1 MSAAI
6 ITADPRDCTVMAI
19 AVSYTLLLNNNISM
33 RINSRSF
40 SLPHTHID
48 TNVNG
53 GSSAFNLLVPCN
65 YLCRSIL
72 LPAWAGGDHVTWT
85 LERSKGGCNVFF
97 TCDYNCLWLSSALCL
112 GKMMTLCLDKNLK
125 DSSSR
130 QYRESQNL
138 QFSELWRLIIIDV
151 APGLACL
158 SCALNWCANQSLCTF
173 PNISLCCSSHNP
185 VENSVIFFLHWN
197 RFGEMIL
204 LTNISSAVNG
214 CRQNESPNSW

>member
-6 ITADPRDCTVMAI
+6 ITADPRDCMVMAI

-97 TCDYNCLWLSSALCL
+97 TCDCNCLWLSSALCL

-130 QYRESQNL
+130 HTVQRISKPAIFWALEVDNYRCCSGACLFELCFKLMCKSIALYFSKHKSLL
-138 QFSELWRLIIIDV
+138 QFS
-151 APGLACL
+151 
-158 SCALNWCANQSLCTF
+158 
-173 PNISLCCSSHNP
+173 
-185 VENSVIFFLHWN
+185 
-197 RFGEMIL
+197 
-204 LTNISSAVNG
+204 
-214 CRQNESPNSW
+214 